1 MKTNFAILLV
11 VFAFIFS
18 CKNNDDNGAENN
30 NETDY
35 KQEMRDFVIGISQYA
50 KSINPNFNIIPQ
62 NGIELVSSNGD
73 ISGQPHLDYLNAID
87 ANGQEDLFF
96 GYDEDDI
103 ATTAQDNAYLRE
115 LLDVSK
121 DAGNVILVTDYCFTQ
136 SKVENSYTQNLN
148 SGYVSFAANERE
160 LNSIPTFPSP
170 IHQENANEITQI
182 SQVKNFLYLINPSN
196 FNTKN
201 EFINAVVSTNYDL
214 LIMDLYFTDGTA
226 FTQNEINQLKN
237 KANGGKRLVI
247 SYMSIGEAENYRYYW
262 QNNWNN
268 NPPEWLDAEN
278 PNWAGNYKVKYWNQ
292 DWQNI
297 IFGNENSYLKKI
309 VDANFDGVY
318 LDIIDAFEYY
328 EN

>member
-1 MKTNFAILLV
+1 MKTNIALLLT
-11 VFAFIFS
+11 FFSFIFS
-18 CKNNDDNGAENN
+18 CENNDDNDTDNN
-30 NETDY
+30 NETEY

-50 KSINPNFNIIPQ
+50 KSINPNFSIIPQ
-62 NGIELVSSNGD
+62 NGIELVSDNGD
-73 ISGQPHLDYLNAID
+73 ISGQPHLPYLNAID

-103 ATTAQDNAYLRE
+103 ATSAQDNAYLRK

-121 DAGNVILVTDYCFTQ
+121 DAGNVILVTDYCFTP
-136 SKVENSYTQNLN
+136 SKVESSYNQNMN
-148 SGYVSFAANERE
+148 AGYVSFGANERE
-160 LNSIPTFPSP
+160 LNAIPTFPNP
-170 IHQENANEITQI
+170 IHQENSNVITQI
-182 SQVKNFLYLINPSN
+182 SQVENFLYLINPSN
-196 FNTKN
+196 FNTKS
-201 EFINAVVSTNYDL
+201 EFINAVNSTNYDL
-214 LIMDLYFTDGTA
+214 LIMDLFFSDGTA
-226 FTQNEINQLKN
+226 FTQNEINQLKS

-262 QNNWNN
+262 QNSWKN

-278 PNWAGNYKVKYWNQ
+278 PNWAGNYKVKYWNAE
-292 DWQNI
+292 WQSI

-309 VDANFDGVY
+309 IDANFDGVY